1 MLDRIA
7 RLLVALGVTAGGLT
21 GAQGHA
27 APTGSTHATAAV
39 EAVIVAV
46 GAAVHEAAGHDAAA
60 TGKPEL
66 TGLELAV
73 TKANEHAADGLATAI
88 AAKAA
93 GQAKGAAASGA
104 DHAPSLPPAATDNPG
119 ADHRP

>member
-1 MLDRIA
+1 MLELIA

-27 APTGSTHATAAV
+27 APAGSTHATAAI
-39 EAVIVAV
+39 EAVIA
-46 GAAVHEAAGHDAAA
+46 AAGTAVQRTAAN
-60 TGKPEL
+60 GGL
-66 TGLELAV
+66 TGLDLAV

-93 GQAKGAAASGA
+93 GRAEGSAARDAAGGNA
-104 DHAPSLPPAATDNPG
+104 DAAHTPTLPSAATDNPG